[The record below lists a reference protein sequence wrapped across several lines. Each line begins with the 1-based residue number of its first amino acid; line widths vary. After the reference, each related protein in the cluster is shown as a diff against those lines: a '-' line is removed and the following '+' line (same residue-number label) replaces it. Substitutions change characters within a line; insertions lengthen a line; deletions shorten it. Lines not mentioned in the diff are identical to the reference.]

1 LLDIVVLFFALMSV
15 GVLLFDRFSTLQRL
29 FITPI
34 FTRFEQL
41 PLAVLLSL
49 ALILLVG
56 GFWLVVFLRRRS
68 RPDAPGRL
76 RGMLASFRAG
86 LVTLVDTPRKLP
98 LLLSTGLIWF
108 CYTLMAYFTILI
120 FHIDATYGI
129 TLVDSWSIMNLGA
142 IGIAIP
148 SPGGVGSYHYVT
160 IQTLVH
166 LFGVDEA
173 PAASY
178 AILGHAGQLILYTVV
193 GALCLLLQGSSFRS
207 LKKQAVEAAE

>member
-1 LLDIVVLFFALMSV
+1 L
-15 GVLLFDRFSTLQRL
+15 
-29 FITPI
+29 
-34 FTRFEQL
+34 TRFEQL

-49 ALILLVG
+49 ALVLVAG

-68 RPDAPGRL
+68 TPDAPGRL

-86 LVTLVDTPRKLP
+86 LVTLVDTPRKVP

-120 FHIDATYGI
+120 FHIDSTYGI